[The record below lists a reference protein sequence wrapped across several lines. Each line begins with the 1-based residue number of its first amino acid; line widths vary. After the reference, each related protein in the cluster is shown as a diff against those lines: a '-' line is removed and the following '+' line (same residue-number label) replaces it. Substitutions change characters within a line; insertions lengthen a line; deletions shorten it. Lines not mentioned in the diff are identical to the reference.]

1 MMDLRALIGAIEIP
15 DLKKFLPE
23 LILLGLAF
31 LLFTLDLILKKKDK
45 RLVLPLV
52 SYLGYFAVLLSLLIP
67 WRYPGDTFYG
77 NFTNDPLAV
86 TIKVFA
92 VLITL
97 AILPLVNN
105 YYSSKKSFY
114 GEFFYILAFTL
125 LGVFIL
131 SSSYNLI
138 ILYVSLELVSVG
150 FYILTALL
158 RGSTESKEGAFKY
171 LILGGLSIALASY
184 GAAFMYIYAGSIDL
198 RDILTY
204 QGKDI
209 HYLIL
214 GLVFFLI
221 GLAVKIGTVPFHY
234 WLPDAYQGAPT
245 PITAFMA
252 SVGKLAFFIPIVR
265 VVPLVEGKF
274 VLVWTITVGLI
285 AALTMLYGNFVALVQ
300 KNIKRLLAYSSIA
313 HSGYILAAAAVSKVI
328 GIEAV
333 IYFLIAYAIMSAGS
347 FLLLSLLERNPEWQ
361 NRLEEF
367 AGLRF
372 NMPYVAFA
380 FFIYLVALLGV
391 PPTVGFVGKALV
403 FMALSFDKLWWLAFI
418 MILSTA
424 ISTGYYIR
432 LVVLMYMQE
441 KEKDVKVE
449 GVNLGEKFS
458 LTVLAV
464 ASVLL
469 GVLPSLIWFLIKASA
484 ENLFTG

>member
-1 MMDLRALIGAIEIP
+1 MDLRALIGTIEIP

-23 LILLGLAF
+23 LILLFLAF
-31 LLFTLDLILKKKDK
+31 LLFTLELVLGKRQKK
-45 RLVLPLV
+45 LVLPLV
-52 SYLGYFAVLLSLLIP
+52 SYVGYFSVLLSLLIP

-86 TIKVFA
+86 TVKLFA
-92 VLITL
+92 TLITL
-97 AILPLVNN
+97 AILPFVPT
-105 YYSSKKSFY
+105 YYSAKRSFY

-131 SSSYNLI
+131 ASSYNLI
-138 ILYVSLELVSVG
+138 IIYVALELVSVG

-158 RGSTESKEGAFKY
+158 RGSTPSKEGAFKY

-184 GAAFMYIYAGSIDL
+184 GAAFMYIYSGSLDL
-198 RDILTY
+198 REILTY
-204 QGKDI
+204 QSADI

-221 GLAVKIGTVPFHY
+221 GLAVKIGAVPFHY

-245 PITAFMA
+245 PVTALMA
-252 SVGKLAFFIPIVR
+252 SVGKLAFFIPVVR

-274 VLVWTITVGLI
+274 LVVWTITVGFI
-285 AALTMLYGNFVALVQ
+285 AALTMLFGNFVALVQ
-300 KNIKRLLAYSSIA
+300 KDVKRLLAYSSIA
-313 HSGYILAAAAVSKVI
+313 HSGYILAAVAVSKVI
-328 GIEAV
+328 GMKAIV
-333 IYFLIAYAIMSAGS
+333 YFLVAYAVMSAGS
-347 FLLLSLLERNPEWQ
+347 FLVLALLEKNPEWENKMEQ
-361 NRLEEF
+361 FTGMRF
-367 AGLRF
+367 AL
-372 NMPYVAFA
+372 PYVAFA
-380 FFIYLVALLGV
+380 FLVYMIALLGV

-424 ISTGYYIR
+424 ISTGYYVR
-432 LVVLMYMQE
+432 LIVLMYMHE
-441 KEKDVKVE
+441 KQRDIKVSWTVGE
-449 GVNLGEKFS
+449 GFS
-458 LTVLAV
+458 LAVLTL

-469 GVLPSLIWFLIKASA
+469 GILPSLIWFLVKASA

>member
-1 MMDLRALIGAIEIP
+1 
-15 DLKKFLPE
+15 
-23 LILLGLAF
+23 
-31 LLFTLDLILKKKDK
+31 
-45 RLVLPLV
+45 
-52 SYLGYFAVLLSLLIP
+52 
-67 WRYPGDTFYG
+67 
-77 NFTNDPLAV
+77 
-86 TIKVFA
+86 
-92 VLITL
+92 
-97 AILPLVNN
+97 
-105 YYSSKKSFY
+105 
-114 GEFFYILAFTL
+114 
-125 LGVFIL
+125 
-131 SSSYNLI
+131 
-138 ILYVSLELVSVG
+138 
-150 FYILTALL
+150 
-158 RGSTESKEGAFKY
+158 
-171 LILGGLSIALASY
+171 
-184 GAAFMYIYAGSIDL
+184 
-198 RDILTY
+198 Y